1 MYLLFTIC
9 LHHVSSFY
17 ASSYISIFMFHAIR
31 SSYLNLSLCS
41 STLSGHPSSSLKL
54 DNYDEPAEWGTFDK
68 TTYDLCPA
76 SPVAPPAPKP
86 PSVRPSGPSGPSKP
100 AAVPPVP
107 PAPVTTVTVATT
119 ATRAA
124 AARHDGVQPGFGWGP
139 LELRGSARG
148 DSSTITNRYKWV
160 CLKMGYTP
168 NYSHLV
174 GIMIINNWV

>member
-1 MYLLFTIC
+1 MYLLFTTC

-41 STLSGHPSSSLKL
+41 SPLSGHPSSLKL
-54 DNYDEPAEWGTFDK
+54 DNDEPGEWGTFD

-86 PSVRPSGPSGPSKP
+86 
-100 AAVPPVP
+100 AVPLVP

-124 AARHDGVQPGFGWGP
+124 AARHDGVPGVGWGP
-139 LELRGSARG
+139 WNTVELLTGTQG
-148 DSSTITNRYKWV
+148 
-160 CLKMGYTP
+160 
-168 NYSHLV
+168 
-174 GIMIINNWV
+174 